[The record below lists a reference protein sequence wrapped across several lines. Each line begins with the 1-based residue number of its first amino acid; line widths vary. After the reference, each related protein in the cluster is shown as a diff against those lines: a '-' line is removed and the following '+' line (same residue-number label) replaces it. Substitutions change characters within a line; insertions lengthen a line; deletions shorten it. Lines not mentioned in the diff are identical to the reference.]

1 MSEPWQIRSLRALVW
16 RYPLKTPVVTSFGT
30 MHDRPMVLVRA
41 EDTHGLAGWGEIWCN
56 FPSVGAEH
64 RARLVHGVL
73 APLLTSRSFDE
84 PAEAFEFLSD
94 RTAVLALQSG
104 EPGPFAQAIA
114 GVDIALWDLHAR
126 RAQQPLWRVLG
137 GATPRVRV
145 YASGLNPDRPADIA
159 ATRRTEGFRAF
170 KLKIGFG
177 KERDLANVASVR
189 GALGGDVDL
198 MVDANQAWSL
208 DTALDMATALEPSY
222 IGWLEEPLRA
232 DRPWSEWQAL
242 RDGTTVPLA
251 AGENLAGD
259 EAFDAALAASVLK
272 VVQPDIAKWGG
283 FSKGIPLARRIVAAG
298 ARFCPHWLGGGIGL
312 LASAHALAAIGGV
325 GMLEVD
331 ANPNPLRSATCGPL
345 ANVSDGCGVLNNR
358 PGLGIEPDLA
368 GLQAYA
374 VAL

>member
-1 MSEPWQIRSLRALVW
+1 MSKPLQLRSLRALVW

-41 EDTHGLAGWGEIWCN
+41 EDASGITGWGEIWCN
-56 FPSVGAEH
+56 FPAVGAEH

-73 APLLTSRSFDE
+73 APLATSRGFADAPE
-84 PAEAFEFLSD
+84 LFEFLTGQ
-94 RTAVLALQSG
+94 TAVLALQSG

-114 GVDIALWDLHAR
+114 GVDLAMWDLEAR
-126 RAQQPLWRVLG
+126 RAQQPLWRLLG
-137 GATPRVRV
+137 GTTPRVRV
-145 YASGLNPDRPADIA
+145 YASVLNPDRPADLA
-159 ATRRTEGFRAF
+159 AACRNEGFRAF

-177 KERDLANVASVR
+177 KDRDLANVAAVR
-189 GALGGDVDL
+189 SALGDDVDL

-208 DTALDMATALEPSY
+208 DTAIDMAEALESFY

-232 DRPWSEWQAL
+232 DRPWNEWQAL
-242 RDGTTVPLA
+242 RDRTSIALA
-251 AGENLAGD
+251 AGENIASDAG
-259 EAFDAALAASVLK
+259 FDAALEANALK

-283 FSKGIPLARRIVAAG
+283 FTKGVPLARRVLASG

-312 LASAHALAAIGGV
+312 LAAAHALAAVGGG

-345 ANVSDGCGVLNNR
+345 AAITDGSGVLSNR
-358 PGLGIEPDLA
+358 PGLGIDPDLA
-368 GLQAYA
+368 QLQAYA